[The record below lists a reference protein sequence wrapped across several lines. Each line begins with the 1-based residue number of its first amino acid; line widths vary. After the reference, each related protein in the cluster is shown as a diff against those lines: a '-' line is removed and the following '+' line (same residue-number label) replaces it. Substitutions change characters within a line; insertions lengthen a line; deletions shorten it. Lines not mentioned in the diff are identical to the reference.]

1 MLINGLG
8 RLAVSLVVF
17 NRDKPECRFEKEGIG
32 YPEQS
37 MLKIKDG
44 RYLFELW
51 SGGSEKMH
59 VPYWIA
65 VLVQLTG

>member
-17 NRDKPECRFEKEGIG
+17 NRDKPECRFEKEGSG
-32 YPEQS
+32 YPEQA

-51 SGGSEKMH
+51 SGGQRKCMCH
-59 VPYWIA
+59 I
-65 VLVQLTG
+65 G